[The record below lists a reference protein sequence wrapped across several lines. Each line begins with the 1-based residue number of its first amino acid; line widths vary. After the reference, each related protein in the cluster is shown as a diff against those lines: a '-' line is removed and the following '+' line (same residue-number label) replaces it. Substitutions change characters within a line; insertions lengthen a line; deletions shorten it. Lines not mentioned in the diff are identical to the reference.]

1 MSFEPRDYLRHIAAE
16 ADYLLERSALL
27 TFDTFSQD
35 ERFGARSCGAW
46 RSSAR
51 PPRKVRTIFGRSIR
65 MWRGGRWPA
74 CATGSFTT
82 TSALTTIWSGTSCA
96 IAFQNSAR
104 RSQHYLRPN
113 PQLEPTRLVRSR
125 VPARAAHLARWAGRN
140 GR

>member
-16 ADYLLERSALL
+16 ADYLLERSALV

-35 ERFGARSCGAW
+35 ETLRRAFVRSLEIIGEA
-46 RSSAR
+46 AKKI
-51 PPRKVRTIFGRSIR
+51 PEDFGRSIR
-65 MWRGGRWPA
+65 MWRGGPWPA
-74 CATGSFTT
+74 CAIGSFTT
-82 TSALTTIWSGTSCA
+82 TSALITIWSGTSCA

-125 VPARAAHLARWAGRN
+125 VPARAAQLPR
-140 GR
+140 